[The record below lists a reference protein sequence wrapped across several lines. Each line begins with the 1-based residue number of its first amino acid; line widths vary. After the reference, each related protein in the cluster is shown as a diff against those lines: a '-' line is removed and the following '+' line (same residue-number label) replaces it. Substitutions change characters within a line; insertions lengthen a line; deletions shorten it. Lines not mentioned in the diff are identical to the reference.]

1 MGLSLLTAF
10 IFTPWLAYRLR
21 PPLKRLQR
29 AARRERRIQGL
40 LARGYRPLLLPLVRH
55 RRLAWGFLAAIVV
68 AFAGALL
75 LPATQLVTANNSLEA
90 PHTIRHF
97 DMDNR
102 VSPGGDGPPW
112 RNYAIAAVAIIGLA
126 ALLNF
131 FVGPSPVEL
140 SYTGLKQAVREGRVA
155 QVTFEV
161 DRIRGRFH
169 AGKAPTAAT
178 GDDDTDETTATGADE
193 SRTGA
198 EGDTRPGAAGGDPVD
213 AETNRQTKAGNRA
226 DAAGEGS
233 AAAGGAE
240 AGAGAGPALG
250 PRFAS
255 TKPQV
260 SDPALLDLLEQHGV
274 RVAAEPA
281 GQGLWGRLLMSLLP
295 WVLILGLF
303 IYISWRMQQRM
314 MG

>member
-1 MGLSLLTAF
+1 V
-10 IFTPWLAYRLR
+10 
-21 PPLKRLQR
+21 KRLQR
-29 AARRERRIQGL
+29 AARRVRRIQGL

-155 QVTFEV
+155 QVTFED

-240 AGAGAGPALG
+240 AGAGARPALRQHQAARERPRAAGPAGAARGPSGCRACGTGTLG
-250 PRFAS
+250 SAPI
-255 TKPQV
+255 V
-260 SDPALLDLLEQHGV
+260 
-274 RVAAEPA
+274 VAALSPDPRTLPVHQLA
-281 GQGLWGRLLMSLLP
+281 HAAAHDGWQTRRSGWRHLRLRQIQGQAHPR
-295 WVLILGLF
+295 
-303 IYISWRMQQRM
+303 
-314 MG
+314 